1 MPIIKDKYGARGD
14 NPRSRYEKLT
24 PNIPVDT
31 NKLNTGQ
38 KQEAAANI
46 ARVELGTNVSRISP
60 IDSLTARDTAKP
72 RGIEGFTFNTAAIVE
87 EAFTLELNKNIEDIL
102 VSHHHASGTSS
113 VVGLYWSTSPK
124 ADLSFAINDASGVTA
139 TPKQS
144 LFRIFTETFPSGS
157 SISLRGYGAES
168 FSNINTLIYFYAICS
183 VVGPTITVIKS

>member
-46 ARVELGTNVSRISP
+46 ARAELGVNVARISP
-60 IDSLTARDTAKP
+60 IDSLTTRDTAKP
-72 RGIEGFTFNTAAIVE
+72 RSIQGFTFNTIRIVE
-87 EAFTLELNKNIEDIL
+87 EAFTLEPNKNIEDIL

-124 ADLSFAINDASGVTA
+124 TDLSFIINDATGLTA

-168 FSNINTLIYFYAICS
+168 FSNINKTIYFYAICS